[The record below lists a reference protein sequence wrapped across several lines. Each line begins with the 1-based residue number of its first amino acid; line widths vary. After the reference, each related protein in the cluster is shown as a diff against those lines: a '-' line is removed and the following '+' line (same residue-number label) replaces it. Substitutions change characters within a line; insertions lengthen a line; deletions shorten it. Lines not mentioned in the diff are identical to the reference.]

1 MASLRLAGASP
12 VTSRPSME
20 MVPLLVS
27 SSPAISLSS
36 VDLPQPEGPTKTTN
50 SPFSISRSSSG
61 MIVVAPKDFDTFLR
75 DICPIVS
82 SRYSWTTSLGSAVSP
97 PSGLPAISPS
107 RGEIGRLGGGAPTA
121 TSADGE
127 GAARRR
133 NLPP

>member
-50 SPFSISRSSSG
+50 SPSSISRSSSG
-61 MIVVAPKDFDTFLR
+61 MIVVAPKDFDTF
-75 DICPIVS
+75 VS
-82 SRYSWTTSLGSAVSP
+82 LILSHCF
-97 PSGLPAISPS
+97 LPLLLDDFAWEYLLTP
-107 RGEIGRLGGGAPTA
+107 L
-121 TSADGE
+121 
-127 GAARRR
+127 
-133 NLPP
+133 